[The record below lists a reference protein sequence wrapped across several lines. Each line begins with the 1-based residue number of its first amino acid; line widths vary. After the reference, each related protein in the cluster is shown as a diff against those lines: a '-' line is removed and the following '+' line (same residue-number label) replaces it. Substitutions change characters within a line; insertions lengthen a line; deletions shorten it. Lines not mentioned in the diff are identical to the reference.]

1 VGRARNPGSQGR
13 HQSAVGR
20 VGEQT
25 PEKCVQGE
33 EGKKEHPLLVT
44 NILCNDRHR
53 SILGD
58 LGDGHAAV
66 QQTNELGEVPDH
78 LGRRR
83 GSVHGRLGG
92 GTEDARCELG
102 EVETDL
108 VEHHG
113 AVHRVGANHRGD
125 GGAGRGRG
133 NLLGEVE
140 RDQDRGGSHGLPASI
155 GNGVADGLGEVH
167 FVLFDEIFLGE
178 GVGVNKLFRNSAR
191 VMGAGVGKLFVLLN
205 INVIKSNMFSLG
217 LRFLK
222 RAL

>member
-1 VGRARNPGSQGR
+1 MGRARNPGSQGR

-20 VGEQT
+20 VGKQT
-25 PEKCVQGE
+25 PEKCVSGE

-58 LGDGHAAV
+58 FGDGH
-66 QQTNELGEVPDH
+66 
-78 LGRRR
+78 
-83 GSVHGRLGG
+83 
-92 GTEDARCELG
+92 
-102 EVETDL
+102 
-108 VEHHG
+108 
-113 AVHRVGANHRGD
+113 
-125 GGAGRGRG
+125 
-133 NLLGEVE
+133 
-140 RDQDRGGSHGLPASI
+140 
-155 GNGVADGLGEVH
+155 
-167 FVLFDEIFLGE
+167 FVLLVDIFLGE